1 MKLKFAKNKILKIL
15 ISKPYL
21 IWKLEEEKRGMM
33 GGEGVTRGRSH
44 SLRARNY

>member
-21 IWKLEEEKRGMM
+21 IWKLEEAKWDDGW
-33 GGEGVTRGRSH
+33 GVTRGRSH